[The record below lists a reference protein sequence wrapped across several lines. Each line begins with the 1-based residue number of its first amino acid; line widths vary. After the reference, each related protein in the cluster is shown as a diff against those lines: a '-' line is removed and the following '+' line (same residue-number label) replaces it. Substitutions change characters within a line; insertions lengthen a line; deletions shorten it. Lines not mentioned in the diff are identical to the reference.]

1 MTLFSSYTL
10 AFFRI
15 IKSNEGHKRYLLI
28 VSHRREKLFVSHRGK
43 CLVERNL
50 KVAGGYLG
58 TYLLYHN
65 NHLHICSKTL
75 VSRTNSIRE
84 YFSFVILRMFIF
96 TPSYGFMFL

>member
-65 NHLHICSKTL
+65 NHLHICSKTFL
-75 VSRTNSIRE
+75 VLILYENN
-84 YFSFVILRMFIF
+84 FSFVILRMFIF